1 MPPEIHQGQEQ
12 MIIEGNPTIP
22 EQFEN
27 QNNIPVQLSIAM
39 VSTEMQKKCECT
51 KF

>member
-1 MPPEIHQGQEQ
+1 MPPKIHQGQEQ

-27 QNNIPVQLSIAM
+27 QNEIPV
-39 VSTEMQKKCECT
+39 VVK
-51 KF
+51 